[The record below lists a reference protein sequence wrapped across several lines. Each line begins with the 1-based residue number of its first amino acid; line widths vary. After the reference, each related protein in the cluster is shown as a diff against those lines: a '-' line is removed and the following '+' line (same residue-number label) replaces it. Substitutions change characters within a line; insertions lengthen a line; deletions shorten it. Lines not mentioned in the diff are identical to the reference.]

1 MAIINIQDSIEYQIN
16 TPTKP
21 NWYKV

>member
-21 NWYKV
+21 NWYKA